1 MKMKHR
7 LFEALSSWFL
17 LAGSWVLP
25 EPALAQYRPYS
36 GGGPGMMGYG
46 LMGWF
51 YPIGMIL
58 FWILVVVVIV
68 LLIKGVWPSKKGDH
82 TAAKSA
88 EESALEIL
96 KKRYARGEIN
106 KEEFLE
112 KKKDLES

>member
-1 MKMKHR
+1 MKRKPIP
-7 LFEALSSWFL
+7 FEALFFWFL
-17 LAGSWVLP
+17 LAGSWFLP
-25 EPALAQYRPYS
+25 EPALAQNRPYY

-58 FWILVVVVIV
+58 FWILIVVVIV
-68 LLIKGVWPSKKGDH
+68 LLIKGVWPSKGSEQP
-82 TAAKSA
+82 ARAA
-88 EESALEIL
+88 EESALDIL